1 MKYNYNI
8 RIWNLK
14 MSLEQKLSLLVS
26 SDGKSVKD
34 HLKELFTYEPSENQE
49 N

>member
-1 MKYNYNI
+1 
-8 RIWNLK
+8 

-34 HLKELFTYEPSENQE
+34 HLKELFTYLLTHPQ
-49 N
+49 